1 MPENT
6 QTNMNSTTVGL
17 GELTA
22 IESLQK
28 LQSLEWE
35 INRLNALYA
44 RALDER
50 RFDLWPDFFI
60 PEGRYT
66 VRSRENHERGLPL
79 ALIDLESQGMMKD
92 RIYGATQTIFHAP
105 YYTRHVVSS
114 TVVLGS
120 TLTSGLT
127 ASVQAPMQAPMQA
140 PLHTPLQDPTLWVS
154 STSYS
159 VFRTKPTQTSEV
171 FNVGQYLDHWT
182 STDSGLKLVSR
193 LCVYDSEMVLNSF
206 IYPI

>member
-1 MPENT
+1 MHENT

-22 IESLQK
+22 IESLPK

-92 RIYGATQTIFHAP
+92 RIYGVTQTIFHAP

-114 TVVLGS
+114 TLVIGSAPTSSLSPPVQSTTLG
-120 TLTSGLT
+120 
-127 ASVQAPMQAPMQA
+127 
-140 PLHTPLQDPTLWVS
+140 PTLWVS
-154 STSYS
+154 STSYA